1 MVTGFINMREFSLRK
16 ERKSVITYTCT
27 NITMVKFIILER
39 KTRLVSRTCRN
50 FMSDFEVAFL
60 RAEFTFR

>member
-27 NITMVKFIILER
+27 NITMVKFTILER
-39 KTRLVSRTCRN
+39 KTRLVSRTCRI
-50 FMSDFEVAFL
+50 FMSDFEVAFP